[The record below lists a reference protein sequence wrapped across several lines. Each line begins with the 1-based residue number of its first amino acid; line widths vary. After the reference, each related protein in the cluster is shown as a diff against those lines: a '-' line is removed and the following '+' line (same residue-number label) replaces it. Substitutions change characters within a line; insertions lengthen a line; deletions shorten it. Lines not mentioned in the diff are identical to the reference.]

1 MCRNI
6 KKLRF
11 EDRMPTDEE
20 MSLAALQYVR
30 KVSGYRKPSR
40 LNEAA
45 FEQAVAAVAQATRSL
60 FAGLEEKK
68 TVDNN
73 V

>member
-20 MSLAALQYVR
+20 MRLAALQYVR

-40 LNEAA
+40 VNEAA
-45 FEQAVAAVAQATRSL
+45 FEQAVAAVAEATRVL
-60 FAGLEEKK
+60 FDGLEGRK
-68 TVDNN
+68 TVIG
-73 V
+73 

>member
-11 EDRMPTDEE
+11 QDRMPTDEE

-40 LNEAA
+40 MNEEA
-45 FEQAVAAVAQATRSL
+45 FAQAVAAVAEATRVL
-60 FAGLEEKK
+60 FEALEEKK
-68 TVDNN
+68 PVNS
-73 V
+73 